1 MQATALG
8 KASAEM
14 SVKVTRKDGAVEHIK
29 GEAVAEYKPVYVLME
44 CMEVEGKLHPQKK
57 MVIQAGDAQKAFS
70 AALIKQ
76 LREEQ
81 S

>member
-8 KASAEM
+8 KASAELG
-14 SVKVTRKDGAVEHIK
+14 VKVTRKDGTVEHIK
-29 GEAVAEYKPVYVLME
+29 GDAIAEYKPVYVLME
-44 CMEVEGKLHPQKK
+44 CMEVEGKLHPQNK
-57 MVIQAGDAQKAFS
+57 MIIKAEDAQKAFS